1 MLALDLLLPLH
12 PDALADLRK
21 SSLTDET
28 ITRCGLHSVRPS
40 DLKACP
46 LPGIDHALAFP
57 YFGID
62 GSPADFQRW
71 KLFYNGEPGDKPRY
85 WQPKGSDP
93 QPYFPPSCD
102 WPSLANDPRQPLL
115 VAEGEK
121 KALAACQAGLP
132 CLGIAG
138 VWNWRAK
145 LDSGERLV
153 LPGLD
158 QIIWK
163 GRAVELVPDSDVWR
177 PDKEQA
183 LAGFYALGREL
194 QGRGTGVVFV
204 KLPEAA

>member
-1 MLALDLLLPLH
+1 MTTPALH
-12 PDALADLRK
+12 PDALADVQQSGLG
-21 SSLTDET
+21 DAT
-28 ITRCGLHSVRPS
+28 IARCGLHSVCPKK
-40 DLKACP
+40 LKACSI
-46 LPGIDHALAFP
+46 PGVIHALAFP
-57 YFGID
+57 YFALD
-62 GSPADFQRW
+62 GTPSDFQRW
-71 KLFYNGEPGDKPRY
+71 KLFYAGEAGERPKY

-93 QPYFPPSCD
+93 LPYFPPLVD
-102 WPSLANDPRQPLL
+102 WQGLASDSTQPLL
-115 VAEGEK
+115 ITEGEK
-121 KALAACQAGLP
+121 KALAACQAGLS
-132 CLGIAG
+132 CLALAG

-163 GRAVELVPDSDVWR
+163 GRTVELVPDSDVWR

-194 QGRGTGVVFV
+194 QGRGARVVFV